1 MWKRQ
6 LANVPLPSDP
16 TIRRSFLSP
25 DELLTRPAGDEVLV
39 VGDIFPYC
47 VSPAPHRRCESLAWL
62 WLWSFSTCFGGRAG
76 EHALMGLGEKVWR

>member
-25 DELLTRPAGDEVLV
+25 DELLTRPAGDEVLI

-47 VSPAPHRRCESLAWL
+47 VSPAPHHWL
-62 WLWSFSTCFGGRAG
+62 LVSGHDCFHLVSEEVAG
-76 EHALMGLGEKVWR
+76 EHVLMD